1 VNWNQYNLST
11 VGSLA
16 SQVRAGAK
24 IILGYVAQEKA
35 PEESVQQLTQIIDAL
50 DDLMKNVID
59 KAHEKDL
66 DEQAGKMLYHE
77 SFVEW
82 KSTLEVLV
90 RLVDQTTWTNSPTH
104 SQKIK
109 EINQVFKEKFLPAK
123 EWKKIP
129 SSKLREIEQ
138 RYGLVPGE
146 LDEFNT

>member
-1 VNWNQYNLST
+1 MGGLV
-11 VGSLA
+11 

-24 IILGYVAQEKA
+24 AILGYVAQEQA
-35 PEESVQQLTQIIDAL
+35 PEESVQQLTQIIDDL

-59 KAHEKDL
+59 KAHKDL
-66 DEQAGKMLYHE
+66 DEQTGKTLYHE

-104 SQKIK
+104 SQKIE
-109 EINQVFKEKFLPAK
+109 EINRVFKEKFLPAK

-129 SSKLREIEQ
+129 ASKLREIEQ

-146 LDEFNT
+146 LDEFNI